1 MNDYDKLRHRIE
13 LQVKRMKKSERDRPS
28 LMAQTVYLGTL
39 GLLFIAPVAGGTY
52 LGLWLDER
60 QSGYSVHWTILGMLL
75 GIMVGAVNVYLFVR
89 TRG

>member
-13 LQVKRMKKSERDRPS
+13 LQVKRMKKSEREKPS

-60 QSGYSVHWTILGMLL
+60 HSGYSVHWTVLFMLL
-75 GIMVGAVNVYLFVR
+75 GIAVGAVNVYLFVR
-89 TRG
+89 TRS